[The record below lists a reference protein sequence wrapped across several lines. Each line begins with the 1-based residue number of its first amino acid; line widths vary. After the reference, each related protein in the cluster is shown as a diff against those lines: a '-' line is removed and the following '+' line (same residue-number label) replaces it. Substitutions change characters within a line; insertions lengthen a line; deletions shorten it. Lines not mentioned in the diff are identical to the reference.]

1 MCTSGCFGNSLPSNI
16 LAYEFNNR
24 ELEISNSVDSALF
37 KSEYEKNLYKKI
49 YELKKYFT
57 SINRDEN
64 YEVTLENLADSKK
77 VIIEFFDNVKVNDED
92 KTIQKNRLELLHL
105 ICKTF
110 DNYIL
115 FSNIK
120 SL

>member
-1 MCTSGCFGNSLPSNI
+1 M
-16 LAYEFNNR
+16 
-24 ELEISNSVDSALF
+24 EISNFIDPALF

-49 YELKKYFT
+49 LKLRKYFT

-64 YEVTLENLADSKK
+64 YELTLENLADSKK
-77 VIIEFFDNVKVNDED
+77 VVFEFFDNVKVNDED

-105 ICKTF
+105 FCKSF

-115 FSNIK
+115 FSSIE